1 MLPSPSPA
9 PSSSSAQPSW
19 PLPFLPTNPRE
30 EGGGTGRSILLS
42 LLRRKGVQSLR
53 RTSRNLS
60 FYNRKMLLSRSQD
73 EFTGKIRILYRS
85 ILRQFVNYAYIYRR
99 LTLFGIRWKDADGFE
114 GNVALYA
121 FHSFILQLCDYYLGS
136 IIIKILIVIKV
147 HFQICILIWN
157 LSCCLYI

>member
-19 PLPFLPTNPRE
+19 PLPFLPTNPRK

-42 LLRRKGVQSLR
+42 LLRRKGVQGLR

-60 FYNRKMLLSRSQD
+60 FYNRKMLLSRFQD
-73 EFTGKIRILYRS
+73 EFTEKEWYEFFIVQSYVNLS
-85 ILRQFVNYAYIYRR
+85 IMYIYRR

-147 HFQICILIWN
+147 HFQICIRFET
-157 LSCCLYI
+157 

>member
-42 LLRRKGVQSLR
+42 LLRRKGVQGLR

-60 FYNRKMLLSRSQD
+60 FYNRKMLLPRFQD

-85 ILRQFVNYAYIYRR
+85 ILRQFVNYVHISASYVI
-99 LTLFGIRWKDADGFE
+99 WDSME
-114 GNVALYA
+114 GCWWIWRKRSFVC